1 MVQTSAY
8 TEPTARTLSMSI
20 AYHLCRAS
28 WQTIHKSP
36 ELFFSLAILMVWSTL
51 SAPTRPLGLWIGAVL
66 VVPLCY
72 YGYRLLGATPWMK
85 RLGWIAPPRTF
96 WAGSLAAGFVLA
108 LAIVV
113 VARTV
118 GQPLGTVHSIRLV
131 LLATTVGPLLE
142 ELFFRGLLYWA
153 LHKAMRHL
161 GLRPGI
167 VYPLT
172 VTILGVLFAFAHT
185 GAHRFSCG
193 PPFLPVWDMEL
204 CVFSPGQARVPV

>member
-1 MVQTSAY
+1 
-8 TEPTARTLSMSI
+8 MSI

-36 ELFFSLAILMVWSTL
+36 ELFFSLAILMVWNTL

-72 YGYRLLGATPWMK
+72 YGYRVLGATPWMK

-113 VARTV
+113 VARTL
-118 GQPLGTVHSIRLV
+118 GQPLGTVRSIRLV

-142 ELFFRGLLYWA
+142 ELFFRGLLYRA

-172 VTILGVLFAFAHT
+172 VMILGVLFAFAHT
-185 GAHRFSCG
+185 GRA
-193 PPFLPVWDMEL
+193 PVQLWSTLFTGMGYG
-204 CVFSPGQARVPV
+204 VMRVLSGSSACASLMHASYNLSICMFGW